1 MEKETKEF
9 QAESKELLNLMINSI
24 YSNTDVFLRELI
36 SNASDAIDKAKYV
49 VLNSQGKYLLN
60 DKYEIIIEP
69 NLENRT
75 ITITDNGIGMSYDD
89 LINNLG
95 TIAKSGSK
103 DFLKKFK
110 EAKEKEEYDI
120 IGQFGVGFYSAFMIA
135 KTIEVESKT
144 FDQKAYKFTSNGED
158 TYSIEDSSKEDLG
171 TKITLYLKDDTEEKD
186 YSEYLSYYKI
196 ETLVSKYS
204 DYIRYPILME
214 EIKKEPKKDEN
225 GKEIEGETIETKEIK
240 TLNKMIPLWKKNK
253 KDVSKEELN
262 EFYKNKFY
270 DFEEPLDSLFINVEG
285 MLSYNSL
292 VFIPSH
298 APYDLYQENYE
309 RGLDLYAKGVFIKE
323 KCKELVPEY
332 LRFIKGI
339 VDSSDL
345 SLNISREMLQQD
357 RSLAKIRDNIEN
369 KVINSLKDMKNNEF
383 DKYLKFFNAF
393 GEFIKFGIQSSY
405 GSKNELLQD
414 LLIFKSLNDDSK
426 FISLKDYVSNMK
438 EDQKYI
444 YFASGSSIDE
454 IKLLP
459 SLEKFKAKGIN
470 VLFFDQRIDE
480 FTISILREYDKK
492 EFKSISEYNEELT
505 EEEKTNLENLTNEN
519 KRILD
524 DLQSVLKDKV
534 SEVKL
539 SSKLVDSPVCIVSKN
554 GVSLNMEKV
563 LNDMPTDNKISS
575 DKVLEINPN
584 HELFNTLKDVTDMDL
599 IKDYGTILYN
609 EALLLEGIDV
619 KDKKEFTES
628 LNKILS
634 KSK

>member
-36 SNASDAIDKAKYV
+36 SNASDAIDKAKYI
-49 VLNSQGKYLLN
+49 VLNSNGKYSLN
-60 DKYEIIIEP
+60 DKYEIWITP
-69 NLENRT
+69 NKENRT
-75 ITITDNGIGMSYDD
+75 ITISDNGVGMSHDD
-89 LINNLG
+89 LINDLG

-103 DFLKKFK
+103 DFISKFK
-110 EAKEKEEYDI
+110 EAKDKKDFEI
-120 IGQFGVGFYSAFMIA
+120 IGQFGVGFYSAFMVA
-135 KTIEVESKT
+135 KSIEVESKT
-144 FDQKAYKFTSNGED
+144 FDNPAYKFTSNGED
-158 TYSIEDSSKEDLG
+158 TYNIEESNKESIG
-171 TKITLYLKDDTEEKD
+171 TTITLHLKDDTEEKD
-186 YSEYLSYYKI
+186 YSSYLSDYKI
-196 ETLVSKYS
+196 EDLVSKYS

-214 EIKKEPKKDEN
+214 ETHNEPDKDEE
-225 GKEIEGETIETKEIK
+225 GKEIEGKTHEVKEIK

-253 KDVSKEELN
+253 KDVTNEELN

-270 DFEEPLDSLFINVEG
+270 DFEDPLDSIFINVEG
-285 MLSYNSL
+285 MLSYNAL
-292 VFIPSH
+292 VFIPAH
-298 APYDLYQENYE
+298 APYDLYQDTYE
-309 RGLDLYAKGVFIKE
+309 RGLDLYAKGVFIKD

-332 LRFIKGI
+332 LRFIKGV

-345 SLNISREMLQQD
+345 SLNISREMLQQNK
-357 RSLAKIRDNIEN
+357 SILKIRDNVET
-369 KVINSLKDMKNNEF
+369 KVINSLKDMKNNDF
-383 DKYLKFFNAF
+383 DKYQKFFKNF

-414 LLIFKSLNDDSK
+414 LLIFKSLNDPEK
-426 FISLKDYVSNMK
+426 YISLKEYVESMK

-459 SLEKFKAKGIN
+459 ELEKFKSKGIN
-470 VLFFDQRIDE
+470 VLLLDQRIDE

-492 EFKSISEYNEELT
+492 EFKSISEYQDEISD
-505 EEEKTNLENLTNEN
+505 EEKEKLESLTTEN

-524 DLQSVLKDKV
+524 DLKDALKDKV

-539 SSKLVDSPVCIVSKN
+539 SSKLVDSPVCVVSKN

-563 LNDMPTDNKISS
+563 LNEMPNDQKVNSE
-575 DKVLEINPN
+575 KVLEINPN
-584 HELFNTLKDVTDMDL
+584 HELFHKLKDITDIEL

-609 EALLLEGIDV
+609 EALMLEGIDV
-619 KDKKEFTES
+619 SDKKEFTDA
-628 LNKILS
+628 LNKILLN
-634 KSK
+634 K

>member
-36 SNASDAIDKAKYV
+36 SNASDAIDKAKYI
-49 VLNSQGKYLLN
+49 VLNSNGKYSLN
-60 DKYEIIIEP
+60 DKYEIWITP
-69 NLENRT
+69 NKENRT
-75 ITITDNGIGMSYDD
+75 ITISDNGVGMSHDD
-89 LINNLG
+89 LINDLG

-103 DFLKKFK
+103 DFISKFK
-110 EAKEKEEYDI
+110 EAKDKKDFEI
-120 IGQFGVGFYSAFMIA
+120 IGQFGVGFYSAFMVA
-135 KTIEVESKT
+135 KSIEVESKT
-144 FDQKAYKFTSNGED
+144 FDNPAYKFTSNGED
-158 TYSIEDSSKEDLG
+158 TYAIEESNKESVG
-171 TKITLYLKDDTEEKD
+171 TTITLHLKDDTEEKD
-186 YSEYLSYYKI
+186 YSSYLSDYKI
-196 ETLVSKYS
+196 EDLVSKYS

-214 EIKKEPKKDEN
+214 ETHNEPDKDSE
-225 GKEIEGETIETKEIK
+225 GKEIEGKTHEVKEVK

-253 KDVSKEELN
+253 KDVTKEELN

-270 DFEEPLDSLFINVEG
+270 DFEDPLDSIFINVEG
-285 MLSYNSL
+285 MLSYNAL
-292 VFIPSH
+292 VFIPAH
-298 APYDLYQENYE
+298 APYDLYQDTYE
-309 RGLDLYAKGVFIKE
+309 RGLDLYAKGVFIKD

-332 LRFIKGI
+332 LRFIKGV

-345 SLNISREMLQQD
+345 SLNISREMLQQNK
-357 RSLAKIRDNIEN
+357 SILKIRDNVES
-369 KVINSLKDMKNNEF
+369 KVINSLKDMKNNDF
-383 DKYLKFFNAF
+383 DKYQKFFKNF

-414 LLIFKSLNDDSK
+414 LLIFKSLNDPEK
-426 FISLKDYVSNMK
+426 YISLKEYVESMK

-459 SLEKFKAKGIN
+459 ELEKFKSKGIN
-470 VLFFDQRIDE
+470 VLLLDQRIDE

-492 EFKSISEYNEELT
+492 EFKSISEYQDEISD
-505 EEEKTNLENLTNEN
+505 EEKEKLESLTNEN

-524 DLQSVLKDKV
+524 DLKDALKDKV

-539 SSKLVDSPVCIVSKN
+539 SSKLVDSPVCLVSKN

-563 LNDMPTDNKISS
+563 LNDMPSDQKVNS

-584 HELFNTLKDVTDMDL
+584 HELFHKLKDITDTEI

-609 EALLLEGIDV
+609 EALMLEGIDV
-619 KDKKEFTES
+619 KDKKEFTDA
-628 LNKILS
+628 LNKILLN
-634 KSK
+634 K

>member
-36 SNASDAIDKAKYV
+36 SNASDAIDKAKYI
-49 VLNSQGKYLLN
+49 VLNSNGKYSLN
-60 DKYEIIIEP
+60 DKYEIWITP
-69 NLENRT
+69 NKNERT
-75 ITITDNGIGMSYDD
+75 ITISDNGVGMNHDD
-89 LINNLG
+89 LINDLG

-103 DFLKKFK
+103 DFVTKFK
-110 EAKEKEEYDI
+110 EAKDKKDFEI
-120 IGQFGVGFYSAFMIA
+120 IGQFGVGFYSAFMVA
-135 KTIEVESKT
+135 KSIEVESKT
-144 FDQKAYKFTSNGED
+144 FDSPAYKFTSNGED
-158 TYSIEDSSKEDLG
+158 TYSIEESSKENLG
-171 TKITLYLKDDTEEKD
+171 TTITLHLKDDTEEKN
-186 YSEYLSYYKI
+186 YSEYLSDYKI
-196 ETLVSKYS
+196 EDLVSKYS

-214 EIKKEPKKDEN
+214 ETHNEPDKDEN
-225 GKEIEGETIETKEIK
+225 GKEIEGKTHEVKEVK

-253 KDVSKEELN
+253 KDVTKEELN

-270 DFEEPLDSLFINVEG
+270 DFEDPIDSIFINVEG
-285 MLSYNSL
+285 MLSYNAL

-298 APYDLYQENYE
+298 APYDLYQDTYE
-309 RGLDLYAKGVFIKE
+309 RGLDLYAKGVFIKD

-332 LRFIKGI
+332 LRFIKGV

-345 SLNISREMLQQD
+345 SLNISREMLQQNK
-357 RSLAKIRDNIEN
+357 SILKIRDNVET
-369 KVINSLKDMKNNEF
+369 KVINSLKEMKNNDFE
-383 DKYLKFFNAF
+383 KYQKFFKSF

-414 LLIFKSLNDDSK
+414 LLIFKSLNDPEK
-426 FISLKDYVSNMK
+426 YISLKEYVEGMK

-459 SLEKFKAKGIN
+459 ELEKFKSKGIN
-470 VLFFDQRIDE
+470 VLLLDQRIDE

-492 EFKSISEYNEELT
+492 EFKSISEYQDEISD
-505 EEEKTNLENLTNEN
+505 EEKEKLESLTTEN

-524 DLQSVLKDKV
+524 DLKDALKDKV

-539 SSKLVDSPVCIVSKN
+539 SSKLVDSPVCLVSKN

-563 LNDMPTDNKISS
+563 LNDMPSDQKVNS

-584 HELFNTLKDVTDMDL
+584 HELFNKLKDITDTEL

-609 EALLLEGIDV
+609 EALMLEGIDV
-619 KDKKEFTES
+619 SDKKEFTDA
-628 LNKILS
+628 LNKILLN
-634 KSK
+634 K

>member
-36 SNASDAIDKAKYV
+36 SNASDAIDKAKYI
-49 VLNSQGKYLLN
+49 VLNSNGKYSLN
-60 DKYEIIIEP
+60 DKYEIWITP
-69 NLENRT
+69 NKENRT
-75 ITITDNGIGMSYDD
+75 ITISDNGVGMSHDD
-89 LINNLG
+89 LINDLG

-103 DFLKKFK
+103 DFISKFK
-110 EAKEKEEYDI
+110 EAKDKKDFEI
-120 IGQFGVGFYSAFMIA
+120 IGQFGVGFYSAFMVA
-135 KTIEVESKT
+135 KSIEVESKT
-144 FDQKAYKFTSNGED
+144 FDNPAYKFVSNGED
-158 TYSIEDSSKEDLG
+158 TYSIEESNKESVG
-171 TKITLYLKDDTEEKD
+171 TTITLHLKDDTEEKNF
-186 YSEYLSYYKI
+186 SEYLSDYKI
-196 ETLVSKYS
+196 EDLVSKYS

-214 EIKKEPKKDEN
+214 ETHNEPDKDEN
-225 GKEIEGETIETKEIK
+225 GKEIEGKTHEVKEVK

-253 KDVSKEELN
+253 KDVTQEELN

-270 DFEEPLDSLFINVEG
+270 DFEDPIDSIFINVEG
-285 MLSYNSL
+285 MLSYNAL

-298 APYDLYQENYE
+298 APYDLYQDTYE
-309 RGLDLYAKGVFIKE
+309 RGLDLYAKGVFIKD

-332 LRFIKGI
+332 LRFIKGV

-345 SLNISREMLQQD
+345 SLNISREMLQQNK
-357 RSLAKIRDNIEN
+357 SILKIRDNVET
-369 KVINSLKDMKNNEF
+369 KVINSLKDMKNNDF
-383 DKYLKFFNAF
+383 DKYQKFFKNF

-414 LLIFKSLNDDSK
+414 LLIFKSLNDPEK
-426 FISLKDYVSNMK
+426 YISLKEYLESMK

-459 SLEKFKAKGIN
+459 ELEKFKSKGIN
-470 VLFFDQRIDE
+470 VLLLDQRIDE

-492 EFKSISEYNEELT
+492 EFKSISEYQDEISD
-505 EEEKTNLENLTNEN
+505 EEKEKLESLTTEN

-524 DLQSVLKDKV
+524 DLKESLKDKV

-539 SSKLVDSPVCIVSKN
+539 SSKLVDSPVCLVSKN

-563 LNDMPTDNKISS
+563 LNDMPSDQKINS

-584 HELFNTLKDVTDMDL
+584 HELFNKLKSITDIEL

-609 EALLLEGIDV
+609 EALMLEGIDV
-619 KDKKEFTES
+619 SDKKEFTDA
-628 LNKILS
+628 LNKILLN
-634 KSK
+634 K

>member
-36 SNASDAIDKAKYV
+36 SNASDAIDKAKYI
-49 VLNSQGKYLLN
+49 VLNSNGKYSLN
-60 DKYEIIIEP
+60 DKYEIWITP
-69 NLENRT
+69 NKENRT
-75 ITITDNGIGMSYDD
+75 ITISDNGVGMSHDD
-89 LINNLG
+89 LINDLG

-103 DFLKKFK
+103 DFISKFK
-110 EAKEKEEYDI
+110 EAKDKKDFEI
-120 IGQFGVGFYSAFMIA
+120 IGQFGVGFYSAFMVA
-135 KTIEVESKT
+135 KSIEVESKT
-144 FDQKAYKFTSNGED
+144 FDNPAYKFTSNGED
-158 TYSIEDSSKEDLG
+158 TYAIEESNKESIG
-171 TKITLYLKDDTEEKD
+171 TTITLHLKDDTEEKD
-186 YSEYLSYYKI
+186 YSSYLSDYKI
-196 ETLVSKYS
+196 EDLVSKYS

-214 EIKKEPKKDEN
+214 ETHNEPDKDEE
-225 GKEIEGETIETKEIK
+225 GKVIEGKTHEVKEIK

-253 KDVSKEELN
+253 KDVTNEELN

-270 DFEEPLDSLFINVEG
+270 DFEDPLDSIFINVEG
-285 MLSYNSL
+285 MLSYNAL
-292 VFIPSH
+292 VFIPAH
-298 APYDLYQENYE
+298 APYDLYQDTYE
-309 RGLDLYAKGVFIKE
+309 RGLDLYAKGVFIKD

-332 LRFIKGI
+332 LRFIKGV

-345 SLNISREMLQQD
+345 SLNISREMLQQNK
-357 RSLAKIRDNIEN
+357 SILKIRDNVET
-369 KVINSLKDMKNNEF
+369 KVINSLKDMKNNDF
-383 DKYLKFFNAF
+383 DKYQKFFKNF

-414 LLIFKSLNDDSK
+414 LLIFKSLNDPEK
-426 FISLKDYVSNMK
+426 YISLKEYVESMK

-459 SLEKFKAKGIN
+459 ELEKFKSKGIN
-470 VLFFDQRIDE
+470 VLLLDQRIDE

-492 EFKSISEYNEELT
+492 EFKSISEYQDEISD
-505 EEEKTNLENLTNEN
+505 EEKEKLESLTNEN

-524 DLQSVLKDKV
+524 DLKDALKDKV

-539 SSKLVDSPVCIVSKN
+539 SSKLVDSPVCLVSKN

-563 LNDMPTDNKISS
+563 LNDMPSDQKVNS

-584 HELFNTLKDVTDMDL
+584 HELFHKLKDITDTEL

-609 EALLLEGIDV
+609 EALMLEGIDV
-619 KDKKEFTES
+619 SDKKEFTDA
-628 LNKILS
+628 LNKILLN
-634 KSK
+634 K

>member
-36 SNASDAIDKAKYV
+36 SNASDAIDKAKYI
-49 VLNSQGKYLLN
+49 VLNSNGKYSLN
-60 DKYEIIIEP
+60 DKYEIWITP
-69 NLENRT
+69 NKENRT
-75 ITITDNGIGMSYDD
+75 ITISDNGVGMNHDD
-89 LINNLG
+89 LINDLG

-103 DFLKKFK
+103 DFISKFK
-110 EAKEKEEYDI
+110 EAKDKKDFEI
-120 IGQFGVGFYSAFMIA
+120 IGQFGVGFYSAFMVA
-135 KTIEVESKT
+135 KSIEVESKT
-144 FDQKAYKFTSNGED
+144 FDSPAYKFVSNGED
-158 TYSIEDSSKEDLG
+158 TYSIEESSKESLG
-171 TKITLYLKDDTEEKD
+171 TTITLHLKDDTEEKNF
-186 YSEYLSYYKI
+186 SEYLSDYKI
-196 ETLVSKYS
+196 EDLVSKYS

-214 EIKKEPKKDEN
+214 ETHNEPDKDSD
-225 GKEIEGETIETKEIK
+225 GKEIEGKTHEVKEIK

-253 KDVSKEELN
+253 KDVTKEELN

-270 DFEEPLDSLFINVEG
+270 DFEDPIDSIFINVEG
-285 MLSYNSL
+285 MLSYNAL
-292 VFIPSH
+292 VFVPAH
-298 APYDLYQENYE
+298 APYDLYQDTYE
-309 RGLDLYAKGVFIKE
+309 RGLDLYAKGVFIKD

-332 LRFIKGI
+332 LRFIKGV

-345 SLNISREMLQQD
+345 SLNISREMLQQNK
-357 RSLAKIRDNIEN
+357 SILKIRDNVET
-369 KVINSLKDMKNNEF
+369 KVINSLKEMKNNDFE
-383 DKYLKFFNAF
+383 KYQKFFKNF

-414 LLIFKSLNDDSK
+414 LLIFKSLNDPEK
-426 FISLKDYVSNMK
+426 YISLKEYVESMK

-459 SLEKFKAKGIN
+459 ELEKFKSKGIN
-470 VLFFDQRIDE
+470 VLLLDQRIDE

-492 EFKSISEYNEELT
+492 EFKSISEYQDEISD
-505 EEEKTNLENLTNEN
+505 EEKEKLESLTSEN

-524 DLQSVLKDKV
+524 DLKDALKEKV

-539 SSKLVDSPVCIVSKN
+539 SSKLVDSPVCLVSKN

-563 LNDMPTDNKISS
+563 LNDMPSDQKINS

-584 HELFNTLKDVTDMDL
+584 HELFNKLKDITDAEL

-609 EALLLEGIDV
+609 EALMLEGIEV
-619 KDKKEFTES
+619 SDKKEFTDA
-628 LNKILS
+628 LNKILLN
-634 KSK
+634 K